1 MEVIL
6 SEKYL
11 SLPIGK
17 IITMSGKATRAIR
30 SDTSDLEKQFAY
42 VDTIINR
49 HYNAALANVNLES
62 LLTAWE
68 VGQYVSVQLKSSH
81 WGAKVV
87 SDLADYLKRQN
98 PKRRGYGKRHLYNMV
113 KFYDTYNTVEFQY
126 LEQQLRLNEIVQLSI
141 AQIGETSNQTEIVQ
155 LPIAQIGLTFVPM
168 PKVLALTTFTNHI
181 EILNRCRTDE
191 ERVFYMLYAAH
202 QKLKTEELRRSI
214 VTQTYST
221 ILDKEKM
228 MSPNLRDNYPNVE
241 FILKDK
247 AIVDF
252 LNLPQKHNE
261 HHLHKGLLEH
271 MKEFILELGK
281 DFLFVDSEYAVQV
294 GGSTKR
300 IDLLFYHRAL
310 QCLVAI
316 ELKAVDFEPE
326 FVGKMDMYLEA
337 LDRDVKR
344 DNENPSIGIILCP
357 SADRS
362 MVEYT
367 LNRSLSPTMVAE
379 YRNKLIP
386 QEVMQKSLEE
396 YCAFLGN
403 DMADNSLK
411 GNQQ

>member
-1 MEVIL
+1 MDKKTVR
-6 SEKYL
+6 
-11 SLPIGK
+11 
-17 IITMSGKATRAIR
+17 IIPSNPDDFER
-30 SDTSDLEKQFAY
+30 QFAY
-42 VDTIINR
+42 VDSIINKHR
-49 HYNAALANVNLES
+49 TTAIATVNMES

-68 VGQYVSVQLKSSH
+68 VGQFISTQLKSSH
-81 WGAKVV
+81 WGSKVV
-87 SDLADYLKRQN
+87 SELADYLKRQN
-98 PKRRGYGKRHLYNMV
+98 PKRRGFGKRHLYNMV
-113 KFYDTYNTVEFQY
+113 KFYDTYSTDEFRH
-126 LEQQLRLNEIVQLSI
+126 LGEHLKLDEFVQLPI
-141 AQIGETSNQTEIVQ
+141 AQIENNDGQNEIVQ
-155 LPIAQIGLTFVPM
+155 LPIAQFENSSKSMPIVLT
-168 PKVLALTTFTNHI
+168 LNTFTNHI
-181 EILNRCRTDE
+181 EILNRCATNE

-202 QKLKTEELRRSI
+202 QRLKTEELRRCI
-214 VTQTYST
+214 VTQTHVA
-221 ILDKEKM
+221 LLGKEKM
-228 MSPNLRDNYPNVE
+228 MSPKLRDSYPNIDFV
-241 FILKDK
+241 LKDK
-247 AIVDF
+247 AVVDF

-261 HHLHKGLLEH
+261 HHLHKGLIEH

-367 LNRSLSPTMVAE
+367 LSRSLSPTMVTE
-379 YRNKLIP
+379 YRRKLIP
-386 QEVMQKSLEE
+386 QEVMQKSLDE
-396 YCAFLGN
+396 YCSYLGAN
-403 DMADNSLK
+403 LNENIDN
-411 GNQQ
+411 

>member
-1 MEVIL
+1 MDTMVQT
-6 SEKYL
+6 EK
-11 SLPIGK
+11 I
-17 IITMSGKATRAIR
+17 
-30 SDTSDLEKQFAY
+30 DLEKQFAY
-42 VDTIINR
+42 VDAIINR
-49 HYNAALANVNLES
+49 HRGSAIAMVNVES

-68 VGQYVSVQLKSSH
+68 VGQYISFQLKSSQ

-98 PKRRGYGKRHLYNMV
+98 PRRRGYGKRHLYNMV
-113 KFYDTYNTVEFQY
+113 KLYETYSTGDFH
-126 LEQQLRLNEIVQLSI
+126 QLVGNLKLN
-141 AQIGETSNQTEIVQ
+141 EIVQ
-155 LPIAQIGLTFVPM
+155 LPIAQIGNLENSLEIVQLPIAQMETHMDSM

-181 EILNRCRTDE
+181 EILNRCRADE
-191 ERVFYMLYAAH
+191 ERIFYMLYAAH
-202 QKLKTEELRRSI
+202 QRLKTEELRRCI
-214 VTQTYST
+214 VNQTYANL
-221 ILDKEKM
+221 LDKDKM
-228 MSPNLRDNYPNVE
+228 MSPNLRDSYPNVE

-300 IDLLFYHRAL
+300 VDLLFYHRAL

-367 LNRSLSPTMVAE
+367 LSRSLSPTMVAE
-379 YRNKLIP
+379 YRSKLIP
-386 QEVMQKSLEE
+386 QEVMQRSLEE
-396 YCAFLGN
+396 YCAFLGD
-403 DMADNSLK
+403 DMK
-411 GNQQ
+411 TNQQ

>member
-1 MEVIL
+1 M
-6 SEKYL
+6 
-11 SLPIGK
+11 GK
-17 IITMSGKATRAIR
+17 KTVQIIP
-30 SDTSDLEKQFAY
+30 SDSDAFERQFAY
-42 VDTIINR
+42 VDSIIKR
-49 HYNAALANVNLES
+49 HRTSAIATVNMES

-68 VGQYVSVQLKSSH
+68 VGQFISTQLKSSH
-81 WGAKVV
+81 WGSKVV
-87 SDLADYLKRQN
+87 SELADYLKRQN
-98 PKRRGYGKRHLYNMV
+98 PKRRGFGKRHLYNMV
-113 KFYDTYNTVEFQY
+113 KFYDTYSTDEFRH
-126 LEQQLRLNEIVQLSI
+126 LGEHLKLDEFVQLPI
-141 AQIGETSNQTEIVQ
+141 AQIENNDGQNEIVQ
-155 LPIAQIGLTFVPM
+155 LPIAQFENSSKSMPIVLT
-168 PKVLALTTFTNHI
+168 LNTFTNHI
-181 EILNRCRTDE
+181 EILNRCATNE

-202 QKLKTEELRRSI
+202 QRLKTEELRRCI
-214 VTQTYST
+214 VTQTHAA
-221 ILDKEKM
+221 LLGKEKM
-228 MSPNLRDNYPNVE
+228 MSPSLRDNYPNIDFV
-241 FILKDK
+241 LKDK

-261 HHLHKGLLEH
+261 HHLHKGLIEH

-367 LNRSLSPTMVAE
+367 LSRSLSPTMVAE
-379 YRNKLIP
+379 YRRKLIP
-386 QEVMQKSLEE
+386 QEVMQKSLDE
-396 YCAFLGN
+396 YCSYLG
-403 DMADNSLK
+403 
-411 GNQQ
+411 GNLNEN

>member
-1 MEVIL
+1 MDTMVQT
-6 SEKYL
+6 EK
-11 SLPIGK
+11 I
-17 IITMSGKATRAIR
+17 
-30 SDTSDLEKQFAY
+30 DLEKQFAY
-42 VDTIINR
+42 VDAIINR
-49 HYNAALANVNLES
+49 HRGSAIAMVNVES

-68 VGQYVSVQLKSSH
+68 VGQYISFQLKSSQ

-98 PKRRGYGKRHLYNMV
+98 PRRRGYGKRHLYNMV
-113 KFYDTYNTVEFQY
+113 KLYETYSTGDFH
-126 LEQQLRLNEIVQLSI
+126 QLVGNLKLN
-141 AQIGETSNQTEIVQ
+141 EIVQ
-155 LPIAQIGLTFVPM
+155 LPIAQIGNLENSLEIVQLPIAQMETHMDSM

-191 ERVFYMLYAAH
+191 ERIFYMLYAAH
-202 QKLKTEELRRSI
+202 QRLKTEELRRCI
-214 VTQTYST
+214 VNQTYANL
-221 ILDKEKM
+221 LDKDKM
-228 MSPNLRDNYPNVE
+228 MSPNLRDSYPNVE

-300 IDLLFYHRAL
+300 VDLLFYHRAL

-367 LNRSLSPTMVAE
+367 LSRSLSPTMVAE
-379 YRNKLIP
+379 YRSKLIP
-386 QEVMQKSLEE
+386 QEVMQRSLEE
-396 YCAFLGN
+396 YCAFLGD
-403 DMADNSLK
+403 DMK
-411 GNQQ
+411 TNQQ